1 MKRISIQ
8 ESNGNKI
15 VLNND
20 VQLNTEL
27 QSGVKIATLINSQG
41 QMQDV
46 FAPLP
51 DDINL
56 TVSGIAT
63 FASVDALKVATG
75 LQAGDVIM
83 TRGYY
88 KAGDGGA
95 AFYRVC
101 TITSEVSSNWSDSQ
115 QRYYP
120 WFLIPLAVT
129 NLYAIII
136 PFNDKVNI
144 MQLGGMPVATIANQA
159 IQTIQKANAQGANY
173 WRDTHDNFLSYIYLC
188 KYLNRVIE
196 LNLPAGHFFTT
207 PCYMVISG
215 DKGIRVK
222 GAAGRQ
228 YGHDSCSMLHPWQN
242 GQDYVWTISGSE
254 YLLQE
259 GYSYIGTTG
268 VCMENIGFSGLTG
281 GGERVTDICDAKV
294 YLVMSGLADSTFDNL
309 LFKGT
314 HGLPM
319 LIDKTQE
326 THFGKLM
333 FQGCGAFMYGYA
345 FGCIYFPDLNPDV
358 NNPNKPNLVRNIW
371 GVNTLFYGEKDSDG
385 KYINGYGTCH
395 RNCSALYFEYIEA
408 EGIAGSI
415 IHSETTEF
423 THSEIGN
430 IQWEGTFSG
439 YSCRSGNMDDSTKIG
454 ASYLNSKQ
462 SDGYSLSGT
471 SNALTAE
478 NPNPSVYTKEKT
490 IYCGALTGFCYE
502 IQIVSISQTWGTN
515 SYIAGYEDTFYRVY
529 QAGAIVY
536 DYHVIYNQ
544 YSIIHLDNYYN
555 RSNYPLPVYVT
566 VPNDSGSSEYTTFV
580 LGMPVEYDTK
590 WLKPNKGP
598 APIVNIA
605 PHRFLDIPDRTYPGL
620 ITDSGYY
627 RAFYDAD
634 SQAPAHISAWGP
646 NTPFF
651 YRAGYHYFARVKLKS
666 IRNDRIENDTS
677 SLTYQYL
684 RCFKGAAGIDNSVDC
699 LNGKF
704 RPSAYNEWFV
714 TDITPDYTK
723 VSDRNTLYFQPG
735 AFYGPNMVID
745 YIQAIPN
752 ICYQPST
759 PATSTTWLGRLWY
772 DTVNNVMKKCT
783 QVHRNAIFKL
793 TATYSNNLQAG
804 TIVLNIEGT
813 EVSLSI
819 TEANLV
825 DITSNA
831 TFAYYIML
839 KLRNAKYFAQMA
851 YRPSSYSDAQT
862 NIVYFNAKSYK
873 NQTIELVSNSV
884 GGTIVVEVST
894 NCISSDTWSEV

>member
-1 MKRISIQ
+1 MTKKYIQ
-8 ESNGNKI
+8 ILDKD
-15 VLNND
+15 NND
-20 VQLNTEL
+20 LFLKNSEVTVIPSLT
-27 QSGVKIATLINSQG
+27 SGVEIATITTSDGSKTLYAPTPTSADLTING
-41 QMQDV
+41 V
-46 FAPLP
+46 
-51 DDINL
+51 
-56 TVSGIAT
+56 
-63 FASVDALKVATG
+63 ASFPSVQSLKEATG
-75 LQAGDVIM
+75 FQAGDVVM

-101 TITSEVSSNWSDSQ
+101 TITSDVSSGWSSSQ
-115 QRYYP
+115 QKYYP
-120 WFLIPLAVT
+120 WFLIPLLDE
-129 NLYAIII
+129 NLYAMLI

-144 MQLGGMPVATIANQA
+144 MQLGGMPVATIGNMAS
-159 IQTIQKANAQGANY
+159 QTESWAKAQGANY
-173 WRDTHDNFLSYIYLC
+173 WRDTHDNFLAYIYLC
-188 KYLNRVIE
+188 RYINRVIE

-207 PCYMVISG
+207 PCHMVISA

-228 YGHDSCSMLHPWQN
+228 YGHDSCSMLHPWEN
-242 GQDYVWTISGSE
+242 GQDYIWTVSGSAH
-254 YLLQE
+254 LLQE
-259 GYSYIGTTG
+259 GYSYIGTAG
-268 VCMENIGFSGLTG
+268 VCMENVGFSGLTG
-281 GGERVTDICDAKV
+281 GGQRTTDICDAKV
-294 YLVMSGLADSTFDNL
+294 CLVMSGLADSTFDNL

-345 FGCIYFPDLNPDV
+345 FGCIYI
-358 NNPNKPNLVRNIW
+358 PNIANFVRKVW
-371 GVNTLFYGEKDSDG
+371 GVSSLFYGNKDSNGNYTDG
-385 KYINGYGTCH
+385 YATCH

-423 THSEIGN
+423 CHSEIGN

-439 YSCRSGNMDDSTKIG
+439 YACRAGDINNSTRIG
-454 ASYLNSKQ
+454 ASYINS
-462 SDGYSLSGT
+462 SSDDGYSQAGT
-471 SNALTAE
+471 SKALTAE
-478 NPNPSVYTKEKT
+478 NPNPTVYTKEKT

-502 IQIVSISQTWGTN
+502 IQVVSISQTWGTN

-536 DYHVIYNQ
+536 DYHVINNQ
-544 YSIIHLDNYYN
+544 YSIIHLDNYYS

-566 VPNDSGSSEYTTFV
+566 VPNDDGSSEYTTFV

-605 PHRFLDIPDRTYPGL
+605 PHRLLNIPDRVYPGL

-634 SQAPAHISAWGP
+634 SQAPAHIGAWGP

-666 IRNDRIENDTS
+666 LRADVITNNTS
-677 SLTYQYL
+677 NLTYQYL
-684 RCFKGAAGIDNSVDC
+684 RCFTGAAGADNKVDC
-699 LNGKF
+699 LDGKF
-704 RPSAYNEWFV
+704 RPAAYNDWFV
-714 TDITPDYTK
+714 TDITPDYTQ
-723 VSDRNTLYFQPG
+723 VSDRITLYFQPG
-735 AFYGPNMVID
+735 SYYAPNMIID
-745 YIQAIPN
+745 YIQAMPN

-772 DTVNNVMKKCT
+772 DTANNVMKKCT

-793 TATYSNNLQAG
+793 TATYSSNLQAG

-819 TEANLV
+819 TEANLAN
-825 DITSNA
+825 ITSNE

-839 KLRNAKYFAQMA
+839 KLRNSKYFAQMA
-851 YRPSSYSDAQT
+851 YRPTSYSDAQT
-862 NIVYFNAKSYK
+862 NVVYFNAKSYK
-873 NQTIELVSNSV
+873 NQTIQLVSNNV
-884 GGTIVVEVST
+884 GGTIALEAST
-894 NCISSDTWSEV
+894 TCISSDTWSEI